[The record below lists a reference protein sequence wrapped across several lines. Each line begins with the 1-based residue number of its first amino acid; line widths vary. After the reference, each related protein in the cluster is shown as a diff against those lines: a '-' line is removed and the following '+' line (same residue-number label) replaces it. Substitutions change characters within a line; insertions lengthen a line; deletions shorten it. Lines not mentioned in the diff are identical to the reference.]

1 MLRRVLVGT
10 VEAVQTE
17 DIVKMELQRVVFY
30 TVQSL
35 IKIQFTGS
43 YV

>member
-10 VEAVQTE
+10 VKAVQTE

-35 IKIQFTGS
+35 RIQFTGS